1 LGDICHPNAGEKRL
15 ASHQAT
21 RDENVWQ
28 EITFGNLRHVDP
40 TSKFETYSPEIRP
53 EVGREE
59 MEAGLFIVL
68 SAMWPMHIGED
79 DGETCVA
86 EDATRER

>member
-1 LGDICHPNAGEKRL
+1 M
-15 ASHQAT
+15 
-21 RDENVWQ
+21 
-28 EITFGNLRHVDP
+28 DP

-59 MEAGLFIVL
+59 MEAGFFIVL
-68 SAMWPMHIGED
+68 SAMWPMHVGED
-79 DGETCVA
+79 DRETCVA